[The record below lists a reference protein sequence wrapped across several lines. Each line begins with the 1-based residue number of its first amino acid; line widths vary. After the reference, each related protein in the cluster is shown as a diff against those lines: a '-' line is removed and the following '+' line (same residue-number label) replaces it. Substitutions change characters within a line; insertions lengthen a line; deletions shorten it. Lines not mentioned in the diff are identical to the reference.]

1 MDIFSRYGVV
11 SHSVILATIDNSS
24 RRRGFVVMSTHAEAL
39 SALGSFEI
47 KWVLSPP
54 DTSAANHYLCR
65 GHVIEVSWAVVQ
77 RSQGQ
82 LVTSAFTPEGLTR
95 AWL

>member
-1 MDIFSRYGVV
+1 MRSLHDITSTPVAHGVTRSEFVEIFSRYGVV

-47 KWVLSPP
+47 KYVFSP
-54 DTSAANHYLCR
+54 AKYQR
-65 GHVIEVSWAVVQ
+65 G
-77 RSQGQ
+77 
-82 LVTSAFTPEGLTR
+82 
-95 AWL
+95 